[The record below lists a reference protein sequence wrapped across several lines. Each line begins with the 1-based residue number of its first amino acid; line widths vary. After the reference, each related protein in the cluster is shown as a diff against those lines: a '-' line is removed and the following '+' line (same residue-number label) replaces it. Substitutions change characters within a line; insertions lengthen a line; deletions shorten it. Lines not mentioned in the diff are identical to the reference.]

1 MEKRE
6 QEFASEKPEGKGV
19 VGRQP
24 SLIGSVVNP
33 VAYSSTTI
41 VANGIL
47 ISSKFA
53 KKKSAHRQQK
63 ANRYG
68 KSDRL
73 RRELVS

>member
-53 KKKSAHRQQK
+53 KKNLHIDSRKPTDTENLTGCDGSW
-63 ANRYG
+63 
-68 KSDRL
+68 
-73 RRELVS
+73 